1 MAAGDD
7 AFRQGQ
13 FYARQAAEALEAGDL
28 EVAKV
33 YAQLADAQS
42 RLALAAATVLTS
54 ARDEAATYRLAVGSL
69 GLG

>member
-7 AFRQGQ
+7 AFRHGQ
-13 FYARQAAEALEAGDL
+13 FYVGKAAEALESGDL

-42 RLALAAATVLTS
+42 RLALAAATVLTTT
-54 ARDEAATYRLAVGSL
+54 RDEASAYRMAVGNL
-69 GLG
+69 GIG